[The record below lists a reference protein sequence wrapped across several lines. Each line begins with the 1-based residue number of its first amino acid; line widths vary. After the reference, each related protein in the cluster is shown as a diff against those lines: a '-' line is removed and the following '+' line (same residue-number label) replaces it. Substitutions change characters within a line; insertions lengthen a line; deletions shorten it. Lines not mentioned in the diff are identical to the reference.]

1 MQIVRL
7 FGAFVV
13 AALSIAVS
21 EMLDTETIVENY
33 DGFAVVLKVG
43 MYGIAVTATLSAALE
58 IMAIMTVSGGRKK
71 SSSSPPPARPY
82 LAATSRRRRPRRSE
96 SGWPGYDSAGNP
108 YKSGN
113 RRSRHPRRSDLMP
126 PKNW

>member
-7 FGAFVV
+7 FGAFVA
-13 AALSIAVS
+13 AALSIVAS
-21 EMLDTETIVENY
+21 EMLDAESIVENY
-33 DGFAVVLKVG
+33 DDFATVLKVG

-58 IMAIMTVSGGRKK
+58 IMAIMTVSENRKAKPVSNPLPSRPYLVGRIRRK
-71 SSSSPPPARPY
+71 SSSSG
-82 LAATSRRRRPRRSE
+82 

-108 YKSGN
+108 YTSRRP
-113 RRSRHPRRSDLMP
+113 RRSKRSDLMP